1 MTERYK
7 YEIEEILKRAEAAMP
22 KGRRSRAGRA
32 QQNQDESSGSLGL
45 LTGRRGLKISAGKLM
60 LTSFGLLFLAMILA
74 AAGIA
79 GMAPIVIIGLVLF
92 VIAYALFFI
101 RPSLGSTE
109 KRWRGRPIE
118 DNTPRMLDRFRR
130 WLNRR

>member
-1 MTERYK
+1 MTEKYK

-22 KGRRSRAGRA
+22 KGRRSRAGRT
-32 QQNQDESSGSLGL
+32 QQNQDESSSSLGF
-45 LTGRRGLKISAGKLM
+45 LTGGRGLKISAGKLM
-60 LTSFGLLFLAMILA
+60 LTGFGLLLLAMILA

-79 GMAPIVIIGLVLF
+79 GMAPIVIVGLVLF

-101 RPSLGSTE
+101 RPSMGFTE

-118 DNTPRMLDRFRR
+118 GNTPRILDRFRR